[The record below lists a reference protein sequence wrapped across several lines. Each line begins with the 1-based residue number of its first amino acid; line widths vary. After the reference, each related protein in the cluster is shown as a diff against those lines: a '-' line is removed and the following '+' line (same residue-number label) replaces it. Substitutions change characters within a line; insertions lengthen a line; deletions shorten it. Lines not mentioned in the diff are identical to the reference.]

1 MNEQE
6 EYMDLCEAAFE
17 QVDGLIHESHPGI
30 QPSYSL
36 LGLPEMSLQPSISYE
51 VELMGDVPEPQDK
64 QKVHGVEL
72 SSTQDEFMGQY
83 CSKDPTAYKLKRIQS
98 AQVHNVS
105 ERKDKASVL
114 EEAANHVKA
123 LKLQVETMT
132 KAREGEF
139 LSRYMPYVGTPIIQ
153 FQSPRQCVPR
163 SAGPSTG
170 TGIGM
175 PFGVGICQSCS
186 CACAPYIHLPP
197 GISNPYSA
205 SMMAAYPLFP
215 AVCSTQTVISQS
227 DGNCSSET
235 EPCSEVHEQLGT
247 GNDRKRSAT
256 HLKQ

>member
-72 SSTQDEFMGQY
+72 SSTQ
-83 CSKDPTAYKLKRIQS
+83 
-98 AQVHNVS
+98 
-105 ERKDKASVL
+105 KDKASVL